1 MRWPHS
7 DSRGPR
13 PCPQREAL
21 APQRSEAAVGA
32 TDGRRS
38 RPRTLGRCRGQRE
51 LLGRAVGLGGAG
63 SRAARCAALRNP
75 RPRDHQRSRACSEQ
89 PGSSKPQ
96 QPCSASTLLVGPSR
110 ARGWLLQ
117 LELLL
122 VSFWFSLYVVAIC
135 HCSGE

>member
-1 MRWPHS
+1 MWFLLERMVRWPRS

-51 LLGRAVGLGGAG
+51 LLGRAAQ
-63 SRAARCAALRNP
+63 CAALRNP